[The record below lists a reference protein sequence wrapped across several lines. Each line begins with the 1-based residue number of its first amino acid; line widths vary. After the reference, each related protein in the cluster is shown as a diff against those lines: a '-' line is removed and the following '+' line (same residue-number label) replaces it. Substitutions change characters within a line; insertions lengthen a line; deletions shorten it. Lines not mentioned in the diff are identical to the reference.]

1 MPVHNNYDTTRFGA
15 QALLTAVAVMGVTN
29 PGAGCVN
36 GALTPDATVWQH
48 AQSIANK
55 TEPIPVL
62 LDCAISLDWIPN
74 RRLGEA
80 MSCTCATRLEAMSF
94 CDWARAPPSICG
106 VSTEQCAERL
116 SRAP

>member
-1 MPVHNNYDTTRFGA
+1 MRADNNCDTTRFGA
-15 QALLTAVAVMGVTN
+15 QALLTAVAIMGATN

-48 AQSIANK
+48 AFNCQDGAY
-55 TEPIPVL
+55 PVL
-62 LDCAISLDWIPN
+62 LDCPISLEWIPN

-94 CDWARAPPSICG
+94 ATGPR
-106 VSTEQCAERL
+106 STFHVRGFD
-116 SRAP
+116 